1 MSATMTDTERESNRE
16 QLEAQMQPFAILGA
30 ALKTG
35 KATKRLIASLRDD
48 YGYDAD
54 SIVHSLALE
63 TYAQAVQDDVLE
75 VATDLRGRLVLV
87 LCTGGPHCEI
97 VGNRVSCWGW
107 FGDGK
112 TYRNLKASERR
123 AVEHLF
129 G

>member
-1 MSATMTDTERESNRE
+1 MTTATIDAELESNRA
-16 QLEAQMQPFAILGA
+16 QLEAQMKSFDILGH
-30 ALKTG
+30 ALKAG
-35 KATKRLIASLRDD
+35 KATDRLRQSLIHD
-48 YGYDAD
+48 YGFTKVPIDRYLGEYTRCV
-54 SIVHSLALE
+54 S
-63 TYAQAVQDDVLE
+63 DDVLE
-75 VATDLRGRLVLV
+75 VATDIRGRLVLV

-112 TYRNLKASERR
+112 TSRNLKASERR

>member
-48 YGYDAD
+48 YGYTDV
-54 SIVHSLALE
+54 SPGNALD
-63 TYAQAVQDDVLE
+63 TYIQAVTDDVLE

-112 TYRNLKASERR
+112 TYRNLNDNERR
-123 AVEHLF
+123 AAEYLF